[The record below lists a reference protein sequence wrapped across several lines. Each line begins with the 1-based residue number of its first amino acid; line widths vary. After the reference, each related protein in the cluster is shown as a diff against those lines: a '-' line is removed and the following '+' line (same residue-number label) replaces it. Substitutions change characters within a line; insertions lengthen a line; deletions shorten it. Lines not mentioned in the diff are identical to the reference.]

1 MKLKKQYTVK
11 GIVAY
16 ENKYLLLRKEN
27 FTGGDYD
34 TPGGRKFFDYEP
46 DEVTLK
52 REIKEETG
60 LDIEIAKFLCEWD
73 LNLKDQ
79 GIHLI
84 GKTYLCLTPLDLVT
98 LSSEHYSFV
107 WVKYDHI
114 KKFNLPKWL
123 KISFKKIYH

>member
-1 MKLKKQYTVK
+1 MKRHLHWDGWEFPK
-11 GIVAY
+11 GGVDRGEGKIISA
-16 ENKYLLLRKEN
+16 
-27 FTGGDYD
+27 F
-34 TPGGRKFFDYEP
+34 
-46 DEVTLK
+46 

-60 LDIEIAKFLCEWD
+60 LDIEISKFLCEWD